1 MRLLGILCLLLTL
14 NGCSSLLFYPEPGL
28 PFTPQ
33 QARLEYRDVTLT
45 TADGLQ
51 LPCAAD
57 LA

>member
-1 MRLLGILCLLLTL
+1 MIRHATLALC
-14 NGCSSLLFYPEPGL
+14 FL
-28 PFTPQ
+28 PFAALADLPTQETWPEAA
-33 QARLEYRDVTLT
+33 QALT